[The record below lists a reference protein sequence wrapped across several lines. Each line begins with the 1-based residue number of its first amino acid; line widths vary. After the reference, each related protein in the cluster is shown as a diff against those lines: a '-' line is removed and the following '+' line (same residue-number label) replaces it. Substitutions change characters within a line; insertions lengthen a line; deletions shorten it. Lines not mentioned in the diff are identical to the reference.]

1 MKYIYIIGFSLI
13 YSFVLNLV
21 YFKKNH
27 LQTRETK
34 YYSILLVVNLI
45 GLLGEALCALVGF
58 TFPENSSISHIFTKA
73 FMSALTCFTIMMSL
87 YIYSLCLSDKE
98 NIFDKVKKLSFAF
111 LVFSVFII
119 FALPITTARGFATG
133 ASCDYVYNVGTVLI
147 TFSIITTLICF
158 KKIDI
163 MKVIPFFVFTIFN
176 IVIVF
181 IQRLNP
187 EVTLTTSMET
197 LVLFIMYFT
206 IENPDLK
213 LLAEVQ
219 KARNLSEQ
227 TSNEK
232 SNFLSVVT
240 MDIKD
245 KLDKVEGISNNI
257 ASLTKNKDILYEVS
271 ELNNIVNAS
280 RNNIRQ
286 TIDIS
291 SLDSKYIKDIKNKYN
306 VKLLLDSVYL
316 GSKEKA
322 HAGVD
327 YRFVLSE
334 GIPEYLFGDSMKV
347 KQILNSVLDN
357 ALKFTNKGFVEFRAS
372 AIIKYDV
379 CRLILVVEDS
389 GSGIDILKH
398 NEIMSNHDEM
408 SESDIENIDNKIV
421 NLSVVRKMLNLLGGT
436 ISINSE
442 EGKGTK
448 VQIILDQKIAFGE
461 KSSEDKVI
469 DKYNEDLLSKK
480 RIGVVSLSDKS
491 IKVIKNTLKRTCDVH
506 TFDVTLN
513 LLNELRSD
521 VHYDLVFIDEDMDKI
536 DARSFIYKIKK
547 EGIVCPVIV
556 LCNEINFNMKKELLN
571 DGFTGVMSKSLS
583 KEDVKECVNKL

>member
-34 YYSILLVVNLI
+34 YYSILLIVNLI
-45 GLLGEALCALVGF
+45 GLIGEVLCSIVGF
-58 TFPENSSISHIFTKA
+58 TFPENSPISHFFTKT
-73 FMSALTCFTIMMSL
+73 FMSTLTCFTIMMSL

-98 NIFDKVKKLSFAF
+98 SIFDKVKKFSFAF
-111 LVFSVFII
+111 LIFSIFVI
-119 FALPITTARGFATG
+119 FALPITTAVGFATG

-147 TFSIITTLICF
+147 TLSIITTLIYF
-158 KKIDI
+158 KKIDTK
-163 MKVIPFFVFTIFN
+163 KVIPFFVFTIFN
-176 IVIVF
+176 IIIVF

-245 KLDKVEGISNNI
+245 KLDKVDVISNNI
-257 ASLTKNKDILYEVS
+257 ASLTKNKDILYEIS
-271 ELNNIVNAS
+271 ELNSIISAS

-316 GSKEKA
+316 GSKENA
-322 HAGVD
+322 HDGVD

-334 GIPEYLFGDSMKV
+334 GIPEYLYGDSMKV

-357 ALKFTNKGFVEFRAS
+357 ALKYTYKGFVEFRVN

-389 GSGIDILKH
+389 GCGIDILKH

-408 SESDIENIDNKIV
+408 SDTDIANIDNKTV
-421 NLSVVRKMLNLLGGT
+421 NLSVVRKMLNMLGGT
-436 ISINSE
+436 ISITSE

-448 VQIILDQKIAFGE
+448 VQIILDQKIAYGE

-469 DKYNEDLLSKK
+469 DKYNADLLSKK
-480 RIGVVSLSDKS
+480 CIGVVSLNDKAV
-491 IKVIKNTLKRTCDVH
+491 KVIKSTLKKSCDVH
-506 TFDVTLN
+506 IFDVTLD
-513 LLNELRSD
+513 LLNELRGGA
-521 VHYDLVFIDEDMDKI
+521 HYDLIFIDEDMDKI
-536 DARSFIYKIKK
+536 DAKSFIYKIKK
-547 EGIVCPVIV
+547 EGLMCPVIV
-556 LCNEINFNMKKELLN
+556 LCDEISFDLRKEYLN
-571 DGFTGVMSKSLS
+571 DGFTGVMSKVLD
-583 KEDVKECVNKL
+583 KEDVKECVNKI

>member
-1 MKYIYIIGFSLI
+1 
-13 YSFVLNLV
+13 
-21 YFKKNH
+21 
-27 LQTRETK
+27 
-34 YYSILLVVNLI
+34 
-45 GLLGEALCALVGF
+45 
-58 TFPENSSISHIFTKA
+58 
-73 FMSALTCFTIMMSL
+73 MMSL
-87 YIYSLCLSDKE
+87 YIYYLCLSDKE
-98 NIFDKVKKLSFAF
+98 NIFEKVKKFSFAF
-111 LVFSVFII
+111 LIFSVFVI

-147 TFSIITTLICF
+147 TLSIITTLVCF
-158 KKIDI
+158 KKIDTT
-163 MKVIPFFVFTIFN
+163 KVIPFFVFTIFN
-176 IVIVF
+176 IIIVF

-232 SNFLSVVT
+232 SNFLNVVT

-245 KLDKVEGISNNI
+245 KLDKVDVISNNI

-271 ELNNIVNAS
+271 ELNSIVNAS

-306 VKLLLDSVYL
+306 VKLLLDSAYL
-316 GSKEKA
+316 GSKESA
-322 HAGVD
+322 HDGVD

-334 GIPEYLFGDSMKV
+334 GIPEYLYGDSMKV

-357 ALKFTNKGFVEFRAS
+357 ALKYTDKGFVEFRAS

-389 GSGIDILKH
+389 GCGIDILKH
-398 NEIMSNHDEM
+398 NEIMSSHDEM
-408 SESDIENIDNKIV
+408 SDTDIANIDNKTV
-421 NLSVVRKMLNLLGGT
+421 NLTVVRKMLNLLGGT
-436 ISINSE
+436 ISITSE
-442 EGKGTK
+442 QGKGTK
-448 VQIILDQKIAFGE
+448 VQIILDQRIAYGE

-469 DKYNEDLLSKK
+469 DKYKADLLSKK
-480 RIGVVSLSDKS
+480 RIGVVSLNDKAV
-491 IKVIKNTLKRTCDVH
+491 KVIKSTLKKTCDVH
-506 TFDVTLN
+506 IFDVTLD
-513 LLNELRSD
+513 LLNELRGGA
-521 VHYDLVFIDEDMDKI
+521 HYDLIFIDEDMDKI
-536 DARSFIYKIKK
+536 DAKSFIYKIKK
-547 EGIVCPVIV
+547 ESIMCPVIV
-556 LCNEINFNMKKELLN
+556 LCDVISFDLKKEYLN
-571 DGFTGVMSKSLS
+571 DGFTGVMSKVLD
-583 KEDVKECVNKL
+583 KEDVKECVYKI